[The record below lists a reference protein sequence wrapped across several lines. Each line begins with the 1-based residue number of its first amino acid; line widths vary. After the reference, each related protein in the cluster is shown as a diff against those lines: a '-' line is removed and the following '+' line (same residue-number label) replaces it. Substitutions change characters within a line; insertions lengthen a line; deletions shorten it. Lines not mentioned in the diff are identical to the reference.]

1 MNPPR
6 YRLPVVIRNP
16 KSPSAAFAAA
26 RFVSR
31 TTRML
36 LLGSGKYPRAGPNFC
51 RLLSNCFQ
59 MAVNDPPA
67 PASSAYQG

>member
-26 RFVSR
+26 RLVSR
-31 TTRML
+31 TARML
-36 LLGSGKYPRAGPNFC
+36 LLGSGKYAWAGPNFC
-51 RLLSNCFQ
+51 RLSNCFR
-59 MAVNDPPA
+59 MAVNVPSA